1 MSVHGFDVP
10 PERVVDYLRSGDPV
24 DRLNTAIDAIE
35 SSHEVTASEES
46 VESSSSRPRTGTGS
60 ARPPSN
66 WSRCLGSMRT
76 LPFSE
81 IVFR

>member
-35 SSHEVTASEES
+35 SSHEVTASEEYG
-46 VESSSSRPRTGTGS
+46 R
-60 ARPPSN
+60 
-66 WSRCLGSMRT
+66 
-76 LPFSE
+76 
-81 IVFR
+81 IVFVSPAYRYRLSETALELV